1 MCKSIPFE
9 TLMDVVEFAL
19 ENTLVK
25 DIRDGQLWRQSV
37 VLMGDPH
44 SPGMTIGTCAWM
56 EDEWMQTIDTETK
69 KYFRAKRYMDDV
81 LYVYAKNGS
90 WEHDR
95 LWENL
100 CQECYLPPL
109 KLEQGKDGTF
119 LETSFTITDNQV
131 ETWLKNDNKIGE
143 TKVTRYANIECYST
157 FEQKKQVLNNCL
169 RKVHE
174 MANND
179 MRLKQ
184 SAIQKACGVQTET
197 VPSKNAMDSLHY
209 DSSKPGTQHVVQ
221 GTEDDLRNRTQAHKH
236 TRLEHTR
243 LEHTNTS
250 PILTKQSPG
259 KPGGKR
265 RVQRPGRSK
274 NIGES
279 EFVMGRKHLS
289 TSGPL
294 LSWVAD
300 SRDRKEGLGGGHR
313 AAAF

>member
-1 MCKSIPFE
+1 MPKEAIKIGLLKQLKSIQQRFQTDSISYQRIRIKCTLRRMPFRGWKSIPFE

-37 VLMGDPH
+37 GIPMGDPH

-90 WEHDR
+90 WEHDK

-100 CQECYLPPL
+100 CHECYLPPL

-119 LETSFTITDNQV
+119 LETSFTITNNQI

-143 TKVTRYANIECYST
+143 SKVTRYANIECYST

-179 MRLKQ
+179 MRLRQ
-184 SAIQKACGVQTET
+184 SAIQK
-197 VPSKNAMDSLHY
+197 S
-209 DSSKPGTQHVVQ
+209 
-221 GTEDDLRNRTQAHKH
+221 
-236 TRLEHTR
+236 
-243 LEHTNTS
+243 
-250 PILTKQSPG
+250 
-259 KPGGKR
+259 
-265 RVQRPGRSK
+265 
-274 NIGES
+274 
-279 EFVMGRKHLS
+279 
-289 TSGPL
+289 
-294 LSWVAD
+294 
-300 SRDRKEGLGGGHR
+300 
-313 AAAF
+313 